1 MPISGADLSQR
12 EDSMGGSR
20 TSRAKFARRK
30 RGRPAR
36 REDYVSAT
44 PETLAKLRPD
54 PLLALFEAYGGG
66 DRALER
72 AADEIRAVYLA
83 ICGMLMAV
91 GRTGSG
97 PAARSGGRQGRSSA
111 VAPRQIAPFLAWA
124 HSETYLPW
132 AQETSR
138 RTLEALID
146 LVIERR
152 VIHPD
157 LAAPVARALG
167 DYAARMRT
175 RRRFKEAS

>member
-1 MPISGADLSQR
+1 MVSNG
-12 EDSMGGSR
+12 
-20 TSRAKFARRK
+20 TSRGRFARRR

-36 REDYVSAT
+36 RDDNVPAT

-54 PLLALFEAYGGG
+54 PLLALLEAYGGG

-72 AADEIRAVYLA
+72 AADEIRAIYVA

-97 PAARSGGRQGRSSA
+97 IGPRADGGTGRRTARA
-111 VAPRQIAPFLAWA
+111 HDIAPFLAWA
-124 HSETYLPW
+124 HGETYLPW
-132 AQETSR
+132 AQRTPR
-138 RTLEALID
+138 RTLEATID

-157 LAAPVARALG
+157 LTAPVAQALG
-167 DYAARMRT
+167 DYAGRMRS
-175 RRRFKEAS
+175 RGRFEEAS